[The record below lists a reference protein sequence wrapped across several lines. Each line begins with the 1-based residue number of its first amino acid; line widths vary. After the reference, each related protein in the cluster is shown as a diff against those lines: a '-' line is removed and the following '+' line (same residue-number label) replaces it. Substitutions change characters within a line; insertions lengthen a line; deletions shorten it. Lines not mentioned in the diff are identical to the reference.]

1 MFVAPEIANLKMVI
15 YMIRRKKTG
24 KLYIGKTTRKL
35 KLRIRQ
41 HVYYASKSPTNS
53 YIDNAIGEH
62 GVDEFEVLLVEEC
75 SSKEELNER
84 EKYWIK
90 FFNSKS
96 PNGYNLTDGGD
107 GGAGRPISEKQRQ
120 IISESNKGK
129 VLSDI
134 TKTKISD
141 SKGVP
146 VVCVDTGDIFKSI
159 TAAAEWAGVALPSI
173 SAALHHKRHTSGGYR
188 WNFVDNPNET
198 EITPQNRKRRVV
210 CIETGEI
217 FESITAASEWAGK
230 NVHEALRGR
239 NKTAGGYHWQYTDPP
254 SEAESAKKPYR
265 QSVICLETGEIFE
278 SVRAA
283 AKFAGIS
290 PCTVGDALHKRRL
303 TAGGYHWEYVDAEK

>member
-1 MFVAPEIANLKMVI
+1 MFVPPEIANLKMVI

-24 KLYIGKTTRKL
+24 KLYIGQTTRKL
-35 KLRIRQ
+35 RCRIRQ
-41 HVYYASKSPTNS
+41 HVYCAKRSPTNS

-84 EKYWIK
+84 ERYWIQ
-90 FFNSKS
+90 FFNSKR

-120 IISESNKGK
+120 IVSEFNKGK
-129 VLSDI
+129 ILSDI
-134 TKTKISD
+134 TKAKISE
-141 SKGVP
+141 SKSVP

-159 TAAAEWAGVALPSI
+159 TVAAEWAGVAPTSL
-173 SAALHHKRHTSGGYR
+173 SAALHHRTHTSGGYR
-188 WNFVDNPNET
+188 WNFVNNLNEI
-198 EITPQNRKRRVV
+198 EAMPQIRKRRVI

-230 NVHEALRGR
+230 DIHEVLRGR
-239 NKTAGGYHWQYTDPP
+239 NKTAGGYHWQYADAP
-254 SEAESAKKPYR
+254 SEDEAAKKPHKR
-265 QSVICLETGEIFE
+265 SVICLENGKIFE

-283 AKFAGIS
+283 AKFASIS
-290 PCTVGDALHKRRL
+290 PCTVSDALHGRRSK
-303 TAGGYHWEYVDAEK
+303 AGGYHWEYVDAEK